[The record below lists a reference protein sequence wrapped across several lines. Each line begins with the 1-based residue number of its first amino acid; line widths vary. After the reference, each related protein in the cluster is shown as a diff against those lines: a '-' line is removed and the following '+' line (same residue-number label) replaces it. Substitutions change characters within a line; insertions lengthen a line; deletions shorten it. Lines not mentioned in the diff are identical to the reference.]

1 MVALSFND
9 KERVYFHLGMGA
21 RVGIDAGDLA
31 QVEEAC
37 NTIFSEYM
45 KTEVLYQL
53 DICDD
58 AYDAMKATKTT
69 TVRFGTK
76 EFYAGDVNRT
86 ILREQIK
93 DLRLWKENYREETRN
108 LAQMLHVPNYNEEGW
123 QQQMFSR
130 TGSVYINAL
139 PGVADTSVASR
150 KVEFTQL
157 AGSFGF

>member
-37 NTIFSEYM
+37 NTIFSDYM
-45 KTEVLYQL
+45 KTKILNQL
-53 DICDD
+53 DVCDL
-58 AYDAMKATKTT
+58 AYDAMQATNTT

-76 EFYAGDVNRT
+76 EFYTGDVNRT
-86 ILREQIK
+86 ILREQMK
-93 DLRLWKENYREETRN
+93 DVRLWRENYLNETRT
-108 LAQMLHVPNYNEEGW
+108 LALMLHVPNYNEEGW
-123 QQQMFSR
+123 QQQMYSR
-130 TGSVYINAL
+130 KGSVYINAL
-139 PGVADTSVASR
+139 PGIADTSVASR
-150 KVEFTQL
+150 RVEFREL

>member
-21 RVGIDAGDLA
+21 RIGIDAGDLA

-37 NTIFSEYM
+37 NTIFSDLM
-45 KTEVLYQL
+45 KTKVLNQL
-53 DICDD
+53 DVCDD
-58 AYDAMKATKTT
+58 AYDAMQATKTT

-93 DLRLWKENYREETRN
+93 DVRLWRENYMNETRN
-108 LAQMLHVPNYNEEGW
+108 LAMMLHVPNYNEEGW
-123 QQQMFSR
+123 QQQMYSR
-130 TGSVYINAL
+130 SGASYIMAL
-139 PGVADTSVASR
+139 PGIADTSVASR
-150 KVEFTQL
+150 RLEFSQL

>member
-1 MVALSFND
+1 
-9 KERVYFHLGMGA
+9 
-21 RVGIDAGDLA
+21 
-31 QVEEAC
+31 
-37 NTIFSEYM
+37 
-45 KTEVLYQL
+45 
-53 DICDD
+53 
-58 AYDAMKATKTT
+58 
-69 TVRFGTK
+69 
-76 EFYAGDVNRT
+76 
-86 ILREQIK
+86 
-93 DLRLWKENYREETRN
+93 LRLWKENYREETRT